1 MMPIDWGALVVVAL
15 YGAALYVVLVV
26 SPRISAALRRPVPW
40 WRDVRFWASVVAVA
54 QILVYALFS

>member
-26 SPRISAALRRPVPW
+26 SPRISAALRTAVPW
-40 WRDVRFWASVVAVA
+40 WRDVRFWASFVAVA